1 MFDKLSKKN
10 LCILISGAIL
20 GAGAVVTGIVML
32 TKHCSRKKELSKV
45 NVDELCEDCSCDAS
59 TDTTEN
65 Q

>member
-20 GAGAVVTGIVML
+20 GAGAVVTGVVML
-32 TKHCSRKKELSKV
+32 AKHCSRKRALSKV
-45 NVDELCEDCSCDAS
+45 NIDELCGCCSCDAN
-59 TDTTEN
+59 TDNAEN